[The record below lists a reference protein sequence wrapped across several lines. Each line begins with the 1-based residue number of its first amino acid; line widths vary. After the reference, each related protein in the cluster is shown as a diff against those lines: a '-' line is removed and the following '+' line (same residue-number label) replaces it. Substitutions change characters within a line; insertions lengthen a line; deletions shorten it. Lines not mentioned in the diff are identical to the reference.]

1 MVTLLSKDQKTLQNK
16 NYPIIFT
23 QKSLINNM
31 VRYALLVPVDAL
43 ADYLESIRNTEVI
56 LEHIYDY

>member
-1 MVTLLSKDQKTLQNK
+1 
-16 NYPIIFT
+16 
-23 QKSLINNM
+23 M